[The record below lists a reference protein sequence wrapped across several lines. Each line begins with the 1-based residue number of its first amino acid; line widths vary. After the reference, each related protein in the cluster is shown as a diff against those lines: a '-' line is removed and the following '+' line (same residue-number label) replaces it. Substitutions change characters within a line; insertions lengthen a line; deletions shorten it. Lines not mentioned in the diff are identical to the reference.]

1 MNKRKTYSLFII
13 YAIFLL
19 IASIIPTFGKLNDQS
34 IHFIVEFRLDY
45 IFHSLV
51 YFGFYVLLVLVE
63 VFMKVKYSKKKL
75 VKFIFLTVLIAIFTE
90 SLQLFITYRSFNPM
104 DLFSNLVGVFFG
116 ITFYLIYYKYFMK
129 VKLANFF
136 KNKNYETANN

>member
-1 MNKRKTYSLFII
+1 LNKRKIYSLFII
-13 YAIFLL
+13 YAILLL

-51 YFGFYVLLVLVE
+51 YFGFYVLLILVE

>member
-1 MNKRKTYSLFII
+1 MNKIILF
-13 YAIFLL
+13 
-19 IASIIPTFGKLNDQS
+19 ASIYSILLVIAAVIPTLGSMNKVQ
-34 IHFIVEFRLDY
+34 IEFLIEVRLDY
-45 IFHSLV
+45 FIHFFA
-51 YFGFYVLLVLVE
+51 YFGYFLLLIFSEFVLNSIISRSFFFRFSFAVVL
-63 VFMKVKYSKKKL
+63 FS
-75 VKFIFLTVLIAIFTE
+75 IFTE

>member
-1 MNKRKTYSLFII
+1 
-13 YAIFLL
+13 LL

-75 VKFIFLTVLIAIFTE
+75 VKFVFLTVLIAIFTE

>member
-1 MNKRKTYSLFII
+1 
-13 YAIFLL
+13 
-19 IASIIPTFGKLNDQS
+19 
-34 IHFIVEFRLDY
+34 
-45 IFHSLV
+45 
-51 YFGFYVLLVLVE
+51 
-63 VFMKVKYSKKKL
+63 MKVKYSKKKL